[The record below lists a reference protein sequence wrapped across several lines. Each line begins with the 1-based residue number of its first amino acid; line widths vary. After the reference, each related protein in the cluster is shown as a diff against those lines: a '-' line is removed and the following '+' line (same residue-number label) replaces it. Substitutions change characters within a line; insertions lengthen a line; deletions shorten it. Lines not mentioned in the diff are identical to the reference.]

1 MDLPDLTHLRIMTL
15 MQDLEHRHNKTSLQ
29 ANMGRTIMMT
39 MSANGGH
46 QMGVVVVVMVVE
58 GAGIVGGDG
67 DEGAEG
73 EGQKIIDNRINESLA
88 VFSQLESEQ
97 KLIYPIKYPNW
108 DKGEL
113 MITFTP
119 FPPFFFPLPFLF
131 DVDANLA
138 TNVISRMRLFLDD
151 DDG

>member
-1 MDLPDLTHLRIMTL
+1 
-15 MQDLEHRHNKTSLQ
+15 
-29 ANMGRTIMMT
+29 MGRTIMMT

-97 KLIYPIKYPNW
+97 KLIYPINIQIGTK
-108 DKGEL
+108 E
-113 MITFTP
+113 
-119 FPPFFFPLPFLF
+119 
-131 DVDANLA
+131 
-138 TNVISRMRLFLDD
+138 S
-151 DDG
+151 

>member
-1 MDLPDLTHLRIMTL
+1 MTL

-46 QMGVVVVVMVVE
+46 QMGVVVVVE

-97 KLIYPIKYPNW
+97 KLIYPINIQIGTK
-108 DKGEL
+108 E
-113 MITFTP
+113 
-119 FPPFFFPLPFLF
+119 
-131 DVDANLA
+131 
-138 TNVISRMRLFLDD
+138 S
-151 DDG
+151 